1 MNYEESLLSCLFR
14 LLTPNEINELTTTSG
29 GKKKVPLSLIG
40 QGFIDGVDYEE
51 VMNQANSKK
60 SEVVHEAKILDF
72 NSKAENSG
80 ALEHEN
86 SEALEQEASV
96 LECGSDV
103 SSLLAYFSEQCR
115 NWDKNVLGESR
126 PKLNLNAIKKKETS
140 TFIIEEKKK
149 LEASTSKL
157 KGVEVLDLYR
167 KNSKVDI
174 ELQRNNKEDLSKAS
188 QSGVLVN
195 KKHA

>member
-1 MNYEESLLSCLFR
+1 MNYDESLLSCLFR
-14 LLTPNEINELTTTSG
+14 LLTPNEISELTTTSG
-29 GKKKVPLSLIG
+29 GLKKVPLTLIG

-51 VMNQANSKK
+51 VMDSANSSK
-60 SEVVHEAKILDF
+60 SDVVHEAKILEFDAGERK
-72 NSKAENSG
+72 SDSEEG
-80 ALEHEN
+80 LESLDSTEP
-86 SEALEQEASV
+86 SLVCAP
-96 LECGSDV
+96 DV
-103 SSLLAYFSEQCR
+103 ASLLAYFSEQCR

-126 PKLNLNAIKKKETS
+126 PSLNLNAIKKKETS